1 MATLTPQEMDQAAE
15 LFEKELQAMPQTITI
30 PFARMW
36 KAHFMKAGHKRL
48 GRIMVAHAKATDKM
62 KDKDFTTP
70 EDMKVLNEPVEH
82 TKKFSKRYQS
92 KEKEKIVTGTVKKAD
107 KPLKKK
113 VAKPDKPIRV
123 KVNKEGRI
131 EKVTKK
137 GKK

>member
-1 MATLTPQEMDQAAE
+1 MATLTPAEMDLAAE
-15 LFEKELQAMPQTITI
+15 LFEKELQSMPQTITV
-30 PFARMW
+30 PFARLW

-70 EDMKVLNEPVEH
+70 EDMAILNEPVEH

-92 KEKEKIVTGTVKKAD
+92 KEKEKTVTGTVKKAD
-107 KPLKKK
+107 KPAPKKLKKT
-113 VAKPDKPIRV
+113 
-123 KVNKEGRI
+123 
-131 EKVTKK
+131 TKK